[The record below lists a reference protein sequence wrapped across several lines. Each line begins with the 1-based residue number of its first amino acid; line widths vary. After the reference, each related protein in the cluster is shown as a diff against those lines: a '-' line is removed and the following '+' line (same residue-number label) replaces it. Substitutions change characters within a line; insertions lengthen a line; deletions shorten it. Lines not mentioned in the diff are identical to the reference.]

1 MATATSYAAL
11 PERIAIHFRLDGT
24 PNGWGPRA
32 AVWLV
37 VSLQLIIAVVNGLAY
52 AGGAPLM
59 QLLVTDWAL
68 ALLWQAQSLILSTAA
83 RRAERASISGFW
95 LAAAG
100 VTVAAAVAARL
111 L

>member
-11 PERIAIHFRLDGT
+11 PERIAIHFGLDGA

-32 AVWLV
+32 AVWLL
-37 VSLQLIIAVVNGLAY
+37 VSLQLVIAVVNGLAY
-52 AGGAPLM
+52 ARGAPLIA
-59 QLLVTDWAL
+59 LLITDWAL
-68 ALLWQAQSLILSTAA
+68 ALLWQAQLLIVSTAA
-83 RRAERASISGFW
+83 RGAERASMSAFW